1 MLTKQTGDSQVITA
15 TATTQT
21 VTLTA
26 NTDGLAIRKIRI
38 ATDGNPVLVALNT
51 TTNLNVAGILIP
63 GNSAE
68 HFTLEGSTQVTIVRG
83 STSTDA
89 LVSITPVA

>member
-1 MLTKQTGDSQVITA
+1 MLTKQTGASKVVTA

-21 VTLTA
+21 VTVSV
-26 NTDGLAIRKIRI
+26 NDDGLPVRKVRI
-38 ATDGNPVLVALNT
+38 ATNGNPVLVAFNT
-51 TTNLNVAGILIP
+51 TTNLNVAGILVP

-68 HFTLEGSTQVTIVRG
+68 HFNLEGSTKVTIVRG

>member
-1 MLTKQTGDSQVITA
+1 MLTKQTGASKVVTA

-21 VTLTA
+21 VTISA
-26 NTDGLAIRKIRI
+26 NDDSLPVRKVRI
-38 ATDGNPVLVALNT
+38 ATNSNPVLVAFNT
-51 TTNLNVAGILIP
+51 TTNLNIAGILVP

-68 HFTLEGSTQVTIVRG
+68 HFTLEGSTKITIIRG

-89 LVSITPVA
+89 LVSITSVA

>member
-1 MLTKQTGDSQVITA
+1 MLTKQTGASQVITA

-21 VTLTA
+21 VTLTT

-51 TTNLNVAGILIP
+51 TTNLSVAGILVP
-63 GNSAE
+63 SNSAE
-68 HFTLEGSTQVTIVRG
+68 HFTLEGSTKVTIVRG
-83 STSTDA
+83 SGTDA